1 MIANRF
7 EEFSDSDPTIVY
19 KYHNYKNV
27 NLYGFHLN
35 ILFFPTDK
43 TEFRSTY
50 SFTDSNSDYDDIQDG
65 ISKHSLNLEFK
76 YKLNDLSRIIFS
88 TKYNSNKTIDVS
100 LEDANNQR
108 TEIILPQ
115 YYIVN
120 LSYFKSFNSKNYIK
134 FGVKNL
140 FDYIDENPSAPDF
153 LAALA
158 SPLVRNQSTADSKSP
173 SVSVSAFLASIMP
186 APVAP
191 RSSFTIEA
199 VIAISALLIFRRSKH

>member
-19 KYHNYKNV
+19 RYHNYKNV

-50 SFTDSNSDYDDIQDG
+50 SYTDSNSEYDDIQDG
-65 ISKHSLNLEFK
+65 ISKHSVNLEFK
-76 YKLNDLSRIIFS
+76 YKLSELSRIIFS

-120 LSYFKSFNSKNYIK
+120 LSYFKSFNSKNYVK

-140 FDYIDENPSAPDF
+140 FDFIDKNPSAPDF
-153 LAALA
+153 LASYDPGRRFYISLNI
-158 SPLVRNQSTADSKSP
+158 SLEKDKKWTK
-173 SVSVSAFLASIMP
+173 
-186 APVAP
+186 
-191 RSSFTIEA
+191 TI
-199 VIAISALLIFRRSKH
+199 